1 MILLCVY
8 VGLVWP
14 KIPPPYFGTSLFVTC
29 WGIKS
34 LSFFSFFFLFF
45 FFTFL
50 FHMCLWCLIGL
61 LRFFKDFVF
70 VFFLLNKLK
79 SSLKKTE
86 VITLYSLRFEGM
98 TFHPKLEKKK
108 KHFPPLTFICSNF
121 VKLILKMLCTNL
133 PFT

>member
-14 KIPPPYFGTSLFVTC
+14 KIPPLYFGTSLFVTC
-29 WGIKS
+29 WGKKS
-34 LSFFSFFFLFF
+34 LSFFYFFFSFFFFHFF
-45 FFTFL
+45 VSYVLVMSNRPIEIFQ
-50 FHMCLWCLIGL
+50 
-61 LRFFKDFVF
+61 RFCFC
-70 VFFLLNKLK
+70 FFLLNKLK